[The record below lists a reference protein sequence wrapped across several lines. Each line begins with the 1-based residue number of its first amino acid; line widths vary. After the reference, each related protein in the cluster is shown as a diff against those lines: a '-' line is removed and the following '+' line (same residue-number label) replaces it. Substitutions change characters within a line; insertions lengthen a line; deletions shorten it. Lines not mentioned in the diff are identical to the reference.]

1 MSRMKS
7 NIKKLQKIFG
17 YEENYNKSYS
27 QSGEDII
34 VERILSLMSMGEPS
48 YLDIGAHDPM
58 IYNNTYLFYEKGS
71 SGVNVEPDP
80 EYFLKLESQR
90 PRDVNLNVG
99 VGSHGGTFNY
109 YVMTSRSLNTFS
121 EAEAKRYESYGKQKV
136 EQVVN
141 VEVVNVNQILREHFE
156 SEPNFVSLDVEGLE
170 MEILKSFDF
179 EASRPEVFCIET
191 LMYTEDNTEVK
202 VIDIIE
208 YMKEMD
214 YIVHSDTYIN
224 TIFVDR
230 ESWLKRGKKS

>member
-1 MSRMKS
+1 M
-7 NIKKLQKIFG
+7 
-17 YEENYNKSYS
+17 
-27 QSGEDII
+27 
-34 VERILSLMSMGEPS
+34 
-48 YLDIGAHDPM
+48 
-58 IYNNTYLFYEKGS
+58 YNNTYLFYEKGS

-80 EYFLKLESQR
+80 GYFTKLASQR

-99 VGSHGGTFNY
+99 VGSHRGTFNY

-121 EAEAKRYESYGKQKV
+121 EAEAKRYESYGKQKI
-136 EQVVN
+136 EQVVK
-141 VEVVNVNQILREHFE
+141 VEVVNVNEILRDYFE
-156 SEPNFVSLDVEGLE
+156 PEPNFVSLDVEGLE

-191 LMYTEDNTEVK
+191 LIYTEDNTEVK
-202 VIDIIE
+202 VTDIIE

-230 ESWLKRGKKS
+230 ASWLKRGNKS